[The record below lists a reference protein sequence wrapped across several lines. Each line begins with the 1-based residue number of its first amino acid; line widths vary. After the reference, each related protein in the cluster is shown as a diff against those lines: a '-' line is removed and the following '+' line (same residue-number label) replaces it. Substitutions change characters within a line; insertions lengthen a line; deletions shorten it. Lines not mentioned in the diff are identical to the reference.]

1 MEDYSP
7 KRVFTVSEYI
17 ELLNAFLEG
26 QEVKVL
32 GEVSELK
39 RAASGH
45 VYFSVKDK
53 GGEAVLNSI
62 IWSRNYELC
71 GVKLEVGMEV
81 ILNGHPSIYA
91 PTGRLS
97 FVANTVELVGE
108 GALKKAY
115 DELKKKFEREG
126 AFAPERKRPIPK
138 FVQRI
143 GVITSREGAVIH
155 DFVNN
160 LGKFG
165 FKVLLVNSRVEGQAA
180 TRDLLAAMKTMC
192 KQDIEVLV
200 IIRGGGSLESLQA
213 FNNDKLVREV
223 LDFPVPVIAGIGH
236 DQDVPLLALAADQMV
251 STPTAAAH
259 LVNSSWE
266 EAYARIHQVGYILS
280 RISQE
285 FDRIRADLDTAW
297 SSMVDH
303 TEQRIGALK
312 ERLGMYEGS
321 IRLNDPERQLR
332 LGYSIVRMN
341 GKIVRSVRGVSVGD
355 TLDTELGDGKIQSE
369 IKNKN
374 GR

>member
-1 MEDYSP
+1 M
-7 KRVFTVSEYI
+7 
-17 ELLNAFLEG
+17 
-26 QEVKVL
+26 
-32 GEVSELK
+32 
-39 RAASGH
+39 
-45 VYFSVKDK
+45 
-53 GGEAVLNSI
+53 
-62 IWSRNYELC
+62 
-71 GVKLEVGMEV
+71 
-81 ILNGHPSIYA
+81 
-91 PTGRLS
+91 
-97 FVANTVELVGE
+97 
-108 GALKKAY
+108 
-115 DELKKKFEREG
+115 
-126 AFAPERKRPIPK
+126 
-138 FVQRI
+138 
-143 GVITSREGAVIH
+143 
-155 DFVNN
+155 
-160 LGKFG
+160 
-165 FKVLLVNSRVEGQAA
+165 VNSRVEGQAA